1 MNHEVWRIEDILAL
15 ALVPSGKLFLRR
27 QDLKVH
33 VHVLDGSL
41 VDVLIRLRWLV
52 RHDQIGIVDFI
63 IKLIILLLQVRRF
76 IGASAG
82 HGARS
87 WVRLSPLLL
96 LQHRALVRNGMNKAR
111 TKLAVF
117 RCFYR
122 G

>member
-63 IKLIILLLQVRRF
+63 IKLIILLLQV
-76 IGASAG
+76 
-82 HGARS
+82 
-87 WVRLSPLLL
+87 
-96 LQHRALVRNGMNKAR
+96 
-111 TKLAVF
+111 
-117 RCFYR
+117 
-122 G
+122 